1 MDAMSCRA
9 DAWMYHTLPHKASC
23 KVYGKLKRMTVEEF
37 NKRELEKKKDV
48 EKPKAYVKKKVW

>member
-1 MDAMSCRA
+1 MSCRA
-9 DAWMYHTLPHKASC
+9 DAWMCHTLPHKASC

-37 NKRELEKKKDV
+37 NRREAEKKKDV